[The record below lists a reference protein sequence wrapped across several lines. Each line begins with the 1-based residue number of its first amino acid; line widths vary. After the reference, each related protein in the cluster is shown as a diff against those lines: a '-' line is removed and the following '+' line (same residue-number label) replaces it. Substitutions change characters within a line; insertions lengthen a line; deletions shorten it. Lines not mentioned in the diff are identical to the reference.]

1 MTWKCH
7 LEESTNGIYD
17 MILGRDLITSLG
29 LGLKFFDNV
38 IIGGEGPYEGCSS
51 PMVDVNNYEFKYITD
66 KTVKPEDYFIK
77 SNVNECLES
86 DSAMSSTRRMRR
98 ILNSKYIKADLNKIL
113 TKKYQHLTA
122 IESHRLLHLLE
133 KF

>member
-1 MTWKCH
+1 
-7 LEESTNGIYD
+7 
-17 MILGRDLITSLG
+17 MILGRDLLTSLG